1 MPTKALIIRII
12 VTIHA
17 LIVFFIN
24 VANIAYILKCVAHIY
39 MFVRGCGAHEQNL
52 TVFTM

>member
-24 VANIAYILKCVAHIY
+24 VANIAYILKRVAHIY
-39 MFVRGCGAHEQNL
+39 RFVHGCGPLVQKL
-52 TVFTM
+52 IGFTT